1 MRKNIKS
8 TVPAKTLQ
16 AITPCIIHAIVKK
29 IFTQP
34 LYLMLQ
40 GKVMNMF
47 LFYFSKSASKL
58 DEFIL

>member
-47 LFYFSKSASKL
+47 LF
-58 DEFIL
+58 